1 MSTVKST
8 MGNSESSSQDEDD
21 SSRGTS
27 RVLGKAS
34 NIFFAVGTPI
44 SQPKY
49 DPSDEHVRWLTEIF
63 DSEEVQQESDTF
75 DIFQAVLDQCDIAN
89 ICASELRDFMIDFIT
104 KQRDIIK
111 PIITNNLKAH
121 SLDFKK
127 YVKWMVK
134 GNTNGFDVTLKCI
147 SMMLR
152 KAIVVLA
159 EDYLWFTHKCDIK
172 NIELVMILRK
182 DGKFRGV
189 RRMDGNLLECHLPY
203 LKDWM
208 ESQSHKV
215 DDEASS
221 ENTDQTDNTNI
232 DVKNCSENMEM
243 AQSIVESDVGEKQ
256 LGQGDLHK
264 CDVQESVWHLNVKD
278 IKSSD
283 SEVLVPSSNAV
294 IAGRS
299 NILHNVS
306 DTTWDESVTTVGT
319 LNKSV
324 DEHTNDQCTRDSR
337 EVTDTVVKSAID
349 KGDGE
354 SNGNGSAEQEYYE
367 VTVEKNLLI
376 NPDVTDNQLTMEMS
390 THSMG
395 TDKSSYKESDG
406 ATSESRE
413 TNMSLQYLTDEGTN
427 NKFYTIYNSLR
438 SMTQSQYFL
447 QHSNM
452 EEQKSIWN

>member
-1 MSTVKST
+1 MYEDDKSDTSAKLESDVSDGMSTIKST

-34 NIFFAVGTPI
+34 RIFFAVGTPI

-49 DPSDEHVRWLTEIF
+49 DPSDEHVRWLTETF

-75 DIFQAVLDQCDIAN
+75 NIFQAVLDQCDIPN

-104 KQRDIIK
+104 KQQDIIE
-111 PIITNNLKAH
+111 PIINNNLKAR
-121 SLDFKK
+121 SLDLKK

-134 GNTNGFDVTLKCI
+134 GNMNGFDVTLKCI

-159 EDYLWFTHKCDIK
+159 EDYLWFTHKRDIK

-182 DGKFRGV
+182 AGKFRGV
-189 RRMDGNLLECHLPY
+189 RRMDGNLLECYLQY

-208 ESQSHKV
+208 ESQSNKV

-221 ENTDQTDNTNI
+221 ENTDQTDNTNV
-232 DVKNCSENMEM
+232 DVKNCSENTEM
-243 AQSIVESDVGEKQ
+243 AQSIVESVVGEKK

-264 CDVQESVWHLNVKD
+264 CDVQESVCHLNVKD

-294 IAGRS
+294 IVGRS

-337 EVTDTVVKSAID
+337 EVTDAVVKSAID

-354 SNGNGSAEQEYYE
+354 SNGNGSTEQEYCE
-367 VTVEKNLLI
+367 VTVEKKLPI
-376 NPDVTDNQLTMEMS
+376 NPDVTDNQSTMEMS

-413 TNMSLQYLTDEGTN
+413 TNMSLQYLTDEGKIIN
-427 NKFYTIYNSLR
+427 FIQYTI
-438 SMTQSQYFL
+438 
-447 QHSNM
+447 H
-452 EEQKSIWN
+452 